1 MSMAYVYQARIFY
14 RAAESYIQAHRAE
27 DEAAG
32 CEAFGRVAI
41 TYAAMRRSLERLGDR
56 ALPLK
61 PITDMTEF
69 MWSHLTTAFA
79 ALTAHTEMPAR
90 SLDHLDHLSR
100 SMLRELRV
108 QDPPES
114 APIATIQLSY
124 LPQGAVLEA
133 FETTGAPLPMDYVPD
148 GYPLSIRIHRRPYR
162 PHPAWYSESRTGINQ
177 PLSESALAHPFDPAT
192 LPQEMPQEWAAS
204 NGLAHAG
211 PGDRSDILYFE
222 ITTRNLE
229 GTPDRWYVRANEIDE
244 EHPGLGTLLRAIATD
259 LPRFSYPAEDD
270 DSPPD
275 TLATG

>member
-1 MSMAYVYQARIFY
+1 MAYVYQARIFY
-14 RAAESYIQAHRAE
+14 RAAESYIQAHRAG

-41 TYAAMRRSLERLGDR
+41 TYAAMRRSLERLGDH

-69 MWSHLTTAFA
+69 MWSHLTTAFG
-79 ALTAHTEMPAR
+79 ALTAHTEMPTR
-90 SLDHLDHLSR
+90 SLDHLDHLSQ

-114 APIATIQLSY
+114 APIATVQLSY

-133 FETTGAPLPMDYVPD
+133 FETTGAPLPTDYVPD
-148 GYPLSIRIHRRPYR
+148 GYPLSIRIHRRPHR
-162 PHPAWYSESRTGINQ
+162 PPPAWYSESRTG
-177 PLSESALAHPFDPAT
+177 LSQNLSHQLFDSTPPYPVDPSMLATNGPASHNS
-192 LPQEMPQEWAAS
+192 PHGGS
-204 NGLAHAG
+204 
-211 PGDRSDILYFE
+211 GDRSDVLYFE

-229 GTPDRWYVRANEIDE
+229 GNPDCWYVRANEIDE
-244 EHPGLGTLLRAIATD
+244 EHPGLGALLRALTTD
-259 LPRFSYPAEDD
+259 LPRFSYPAEEDD
-270 DSPPD
+270 APPD